1 MGLKHPLFQAL
12 EVLLDQEGS
21 VSLGELLD
29 RAGDQTY
36 GLGIVLL
43 SLTCFIPGVA
53 NGVALGSLALGLQMA
68 FGAPHP
74 WIPRRVQLIE
84 VHRGKVK
91 RLLAHLEANLA
102 RLGKRVNPRRE
113 LNTKAMGA
121 LVTWTAFLLFL
132 PLPLPLSNLL
142 PGISLILIGM
152 GLLEGWP
159 LLAWLGG
166 LGSLATTF
174 YFSLSARLILKELHL
189 GWYWLVDRM
198 A

>member
-1 MGLKHPLFQAL
+1 MGLKHPLFQTL

-21 VSLGELLD
+21 VTLGELMD
-29 RAGDQTY
+29 RAGGQTY

-53 NGVALGSLALGLQMA
+53 NGVALGSLTLGLQMA

-74 WIPRRVQLIE
+74 WIPGRVQRIK

-91 RLLAHLEANLA
+91 GLLAHLESNLA
-102 RLGKRVNPRRE
+102 RLGNRVGARRE
-113 LNTKAMGA
+113 LNPRAMGA
-121 LVTWTAFLLFL
+121 LVAWTAFLLFL
-132 PLPLPLSNLL
+132 PLPLPLSNVL
-142 PGISLILIGM
+142 PGVSLILIGM

-159 LLAWLGG
+159 FLAWLGAA
-166 LGSLATTF
+166 GSLATTL
-174 YFSLSARLILKELHL
+174 YFAFFFKEASILLHKA
-189 GWYWLVDRM
+189 WYWLFDWI